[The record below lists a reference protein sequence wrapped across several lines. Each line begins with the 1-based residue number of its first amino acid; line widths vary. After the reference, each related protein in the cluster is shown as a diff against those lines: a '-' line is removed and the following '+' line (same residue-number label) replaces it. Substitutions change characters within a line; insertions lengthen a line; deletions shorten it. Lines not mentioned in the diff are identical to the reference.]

1 MPIDLA
7 HVDPDAVQSMQK
19 KVKKLQEELDNI
31 NKKLK
36 GEVNSLHQE
45 GFKDKKFVELENTMN
60 LHSSS
65 VLELIKFMEKYF
77 TYLREQEIILRRY
90 QESKKL

>member
-19 KVKKLQEELDNI
+19 KVKTLQVELDNI
-31 NKKLK
+31 NKKIK

-60 LHSSS
+60 LHSSG
-65 VLELIKFMEKYF
+65 VLALIQFIDKYCK
-77 TYLREQEIILRRY
+77 YLRDQEIALRGY
-90 QESKKL
+90 IESKKL